1 MDEVLTTQGVADRGL
16 ELVGQSKDLIVSAL
30 DTRAGKD
37 GDFPDVVKQL
47 DQLTDVLRVRLD
59 SRPTTR
65 DENREGA
72 AAFLS
77 EMSPGRVITETVLPA
92 TAWRMAEFMT
102 RGACSGVE
110 TSSQ

>member
-1 MDEVLTTQGVADRGL
+1 RTSSGFGSI
-16 ELVGQSKDLIVSAL
+16 VG
-30 DTRAGKD
+30 R
-37 GDFPDVVKQL
+37 
-47 DQLTDVLRVRLD
+47 RLGMK
-59 SRPTTR
+59 TG
-65 DENREGA
+65 EGA